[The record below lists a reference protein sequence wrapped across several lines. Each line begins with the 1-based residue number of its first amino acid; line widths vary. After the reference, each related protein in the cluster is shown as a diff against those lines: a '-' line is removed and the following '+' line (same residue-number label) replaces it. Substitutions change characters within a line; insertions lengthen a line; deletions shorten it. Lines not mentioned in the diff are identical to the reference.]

1 MVVETEDTINVGDR
15 FPTAIKAQRRGRD
28 TLILR
33 SIPPFKRVDGQMA
46 TYQLEY
52 RWHKNDTVDVT
63 SVRGREFS
71 YWKKNELNWKEC
83 LFGQVNLF

>member
-1 MVVETEDTINVGDR
+1 MVLETEDTINVGKE
-15 FPTAIKAQRRGRD
+15 FPTAIKAQRRGNN

-33 SIPPFKRVDGQMA
+33 SIKPFKRMDGKMA
-46 TYQLEY
+46 VYSLEY
-52 RWHKNDTVDVT
+52 RWHRPGGDVH
-63 SVRGREFS
+63 SVLGHEFS

>member
-1 MVVETEDTINVGDR
+1 MVLETVDTINIGNE
-15 FPTAIKAQRRGRD
+15 FPTAIKAQRRGTN

-33 SIPPFKRVDGQMA
+33 SIPPFKRMDGKMA

-52 RWHKNDTVDVT
+52 RWHKDDKVDVH
-63 SVRGREFS
+63 SIRGRDFS
-71 YWKKNELNWKEC
+71 YWLKSELNWKEC